1 MSYNARVKATQN
13 RAGGLRG
20 YDRWWLPGSSQAS
33 AIGIRANLVKTVRT
47 RTNTLVTP
55 HSVGWLTKPYMNWCP
70 LNETTLADTR
80 CLVVQQN
87 QLNGVARGRAQNA
100 SLSNGGI
107 QFAKYFRYKN
117 NTNNPNSLN
126 CPSGCDRFSP
136 WCRICIN

>member
-1 MSYNARVKATQN
+1 MSYNARVKATQK
-13 RAGGLRG
+13 RAGGLFG
-20 YDRWWLPGSSQAS
+20 YDRGWLPGNSQAS
-33 AIGIRANLVKTVRT
+33 AIGIQSNLVKTVRT

-55 HSVGWLTKPYMNWCP
+55 HSVGWLTNPYMDLCS
-70 LNETTLADTR
+70 LNKTTLADTR